1 VAEFVCKIGTPAG
14 QILEQIY
21 AAETEENLRKD
32 FEAREYYVYWIRK
45 KSGLASLID
54 FKSMARKRISSKE
67 FLIFNQE
74 LASLIQAGLPIVTS
88 LDILMERRQNP
99 VFKRALSDIRD
110 QVKSGAALSEAFESQ
125 GGLFPK
131 IYASSIASGERSGEV
146 ATVLR
151 RYITYSKTILAIRK
165 KVISALI
172 YPAILLVMA
181 FGLVILLLTYILPKF
196 KDFYTDFG
204 TELPWIT
211 RMLVGL
217 SGLVRD
223 NFFIW
228 VPAGI
233 IGAVA
238 VATWARTPDGAR
250 RVDAWKLKVPL
261 LGGIWLRYAIS
272 RFTRTLSTL
281 TSGGIPLVVSLDIAA
296 RAIGNRIF
304 EQRILEVGQK
314 VREGGSLWESL
325 EQTRLMTDMSIE
337 MIKVGE
343 STGALEDMLTNVANF
358 YDEEIDSNL
367 ATLVAL
373 MEPAM
378 LIFMGGVIATMLM
391 AIYLPLIRS
400 YTASQY

>member
-1 VAEFVCKIGTPAG
+1 VAEFVCKVGTPG
-14 QILEQIY
+14 GRILEQNY
-21 AAETEENLRKD
+21 ASENEDALRKD
-32 FEAREYYVYWIRK
+32 FEEREYFVYWIRK
-45 KSGLASLID
+45 KGGLASILD
-54 FKSMARKRISSKE
+54 FSSFRRKKISAKE

-88 LDILMERRQNP
+88 LDILMERRKNLA
-99 VFKRALSDIRD
+99 FKQALHEIRD
-110 QVKSGAALSEAFESQ
+110 QVKSGTALSDAFASQ
-125 GGLFPK
+125 GAIFPK
-131 IYASSIASGERSGEV
+131 IYASSLASGERSGEI

-165 KVISALI
+165 KVVSALI
-172 YPAILLVMA
+172 YPTILLVMA
-181 FGLVILLLTYILPKF
+181 FGLVVLLLTYILPKF
-196 KDFYTDFG
+196 RDFYSDFG
-204 TELPWIT
+204 TELPLIT
-211 RMLVGL
+211 RVLVGM
-217 SGLVRD
+217 SGAIRD
-223 NFFIW
+223 NVLLW
-228 VPAGI
+228 LPAI
-233 IGAVA
+233 ILMVSGFLA
-238 VATWARTPDGAR
+238 WKRTPEGAKKI
-250 RVDAWKLKVPL
+250 DAWKLKIPL
-261 LGGIWLRYAIS
+261 LGGIWHRYAIS

-296 RAIGNRIF
+296 RAVGNRIF

-325 EQTRLMTDMSIE
+325 EQTGLMTDMSVE

-378 LIFMGGVIATMLM
+378 LIFMGGVIATMLL

>member
-1 VAEFVCKIGTPAG
+1 MADFVCKIGTPGG
-14 QILEQIY
+14 QILEQVY
-21 AAETEENLRKD
+21 AAETEDNLRKD
-32 FEAREYYVYWIRK
+32 FEARDYYVYWIRR
-45 KSGLASLID
+45 KSGMASLFD
-54 FKSMARKRISSKE
+54 FGAFRRRRISAKE

-88 LDILMERRQNP
+88 LEILMERRKNP
-99 VFKRALSDIRD
+99 AFKRALADIRD
-110 QVKSGAALSEAFESQ
+110 QVKAGTSLSDAFDSQ

-151 RYITYSKTILAIRK
+151 RYIHYSKTILAIRK

-172 YPAILLVMA
+172 YPSILLVMA
-181 FGLVILLLTYILPKF
+181 LGLVVLLLTYILPKF
-196 KDFYTDFG
+196 KDFYSDFG
-204 TELPWIT
+204 TQLPLVT

-217 SGLVRD
+217 SGLIRD
-223 NFFIW
+223 NLAIW
-228 VPAGI
+228 LPGLILAG
-233 IGAVA
+233 
-238 VATWARTPDGAR
+238 VATATWTRTPDGALKL
-250 RVDAWKLKVPL
+250 DTWKLKLPL
-261 LGGIWLRYAIS
+261 LGGIWHRYAIS

-304 EQRILEVGQK
+304 ERRILEVGQK

-325 EQTRLMTDMSIE
+325 EKTGLMTDMSVE

-358 YDEEIDSNL
+358 YDEEIESNL

-400 YTASQY
+400 YSASQY

>member
-1 VAEFVCKIGTPAG
+1 MAEYVCKVGTPGG
-14 QILEQIY
+14 QILEQVY
-21 AAETEENLRKD
+21 AAETEDTLRKD
-32 FEAREYYVYWIRK
+32 FEARDYFVYWIRK
-45 KSGLASLID
+45 KSGLASLLD
-54 FKSMARKRISSKE
+54 FSALKKRRISSKE

-88 LDILMERRQNP
+88 LEILMERRKNL
-99 VFKRALSDIRD
+99 VFKRALADIRD
-110 QVKSGAALSEAFESQ
+110 QVKAGASLSDAFESQ

-131 IYASSIASGERSGEV
+131 IYASSLASGERSGEV

-151 RYITYSKTILAIRK
+151 RYIAYTKTILAIRK
-165 KVISALI
+165 KVVSALI

-196 KDFYTDFG
+196 REFYSDMG
-204 TELPWIT
+204 TELPLIT
-211 RMLVGL
+211 RMLVGA

-223 NFFIW
+223 NILIW
-228 VPAGI
+228 VPVTLLTIVG
-233 IGAVA
+233 VS
-238 VATWARTPDGAR
+238 TWVRTPFGALKL
-250 RVDAWKLKVPL
+250 DTWKLKVPL
-261 LGGIWLRYAIS
+261 LGGIWHRYAIS
-272 RFTRTLSTL
+272 RFTRTLATL
-281 TSGGIPLVVSLDIAA
+281 TSGGIPLVISLDISA

-304 EQRILEVGQK
+304 ERRILEVSQK

-325 EQTRLMTDMSIE
+325 EQTGIMTDMSVE

-343 STGALEDMLTNVANF
+343 STGALEDMLSNVANF
-358 YDEEIDSNL
+358 YDEEIDNNL

-378 LIFMGGVIATMLM
+378 LIFMGGVIATMLL

-400 YTASQY
+400 YTSSQY

>member
-1 VAEFVCKIGTPAG
+1 MADFFCKVGTPGG

-32 FEAREYYVYWIRK
+32 FEAREYFVYWIRK
-45 KSGLASLID
+45 KSGLASLVD
-54 FKSMARKRISSKE
+54 FRSMARKRISAKE
-67 FLIFNQE
+67 FLVFNQE

-88 LDILMERRQNP
+88 LDILMERRKNP

-131 IYASSIASGERSGEV
+131 IYASSVASGERSGEI

-151 RYITYSKTILAIRK
+151 RYIAYSKTILAIKK

-172 YPAILLVMA
+172 YPAILLCMA
-181 FGLVILLLTYILPKF
+181 VGLVVLLLTYILPKF
-196 KDFYTDFG
+196 KDFYRDMG

-211 RMLVGL
+211 RLLVGL
-217 SGLVRD
+217 SGLLRD

-228 VPAGI
+228 IPALVLGI
-233 IGAVA
+233 ASLA
-238 VATWARTPDGAR
+238 AWARTREGAR
-250 RVDAWKLKVPL
+250 RIDEWKLKVPL

-304 EQRILEVGQK
+304 EERVLEVAKK

-343 STGALEDMLTNVANF
+343 STGALDDMLTNVANF
-358 YDEEIDSNL
+358 YDEEIESNL

>member
-1 VAEFVCKIGTPAG
+1 MAEYVCKVGTPGG
-14 QILEQIY
+14 QIHEQVY
-21 AAETEENLRKD
+21 AAETEEALRKD
-32 FEAREYYVYWIRK
+32 FEARDYFVYWIRR
-45 KSGLASLID
+45 KSGVAAILD
-54 FKSMARKRISSKE
+54 FGALKRRRISAKE

-88 LDILMERRQNP
+88 LEILMERRKNL
-99 VFKRALSDIRD
+99 VFKRALADIRD
-110 QVKSGAALSEAFESQ
+110 QVKAGASLSDAFESQ

-131 IYASSIASGERSGEV
+131 IYASSLASGERSGEV

-151 RYITYSKTILAIRK
+151 RYIAYTKTILAIRK
-165 KVISALI
+165 KVVSALI
-172 YPAILLVMA
+172 YPSILLVMA
-181 FGLVILLLTYILPKF
+181 LGLVVLLLTYILPKF
-196 KDFYTDFG
+196 KEFYSDFG
-204 TELPWIT
+204 TELPLIT
-211 RMLVGL
+211 RLLVGA

-223 NFFIW
+223 NLFIW
-228 VPAGI
+228 VPALI
-233 IGAVA
+233 VIVVA
-238 VATWARTPDGAR
+238 VSTWVRTPTGALKL
-250 RVDAWKLKVPL
+250 DTWKLKVPL
-261 LGGIWLRYAIS
+261 LGGIWHRYAIS
-272 RFTRTLSTL
+272 RFTRTLATL

-304 EQRILEVGQK
+304 ERRILEVSQK

-325 EQTRLMTDMSIE
+325 EQTGIMTDMSVE

-343 STGALEDMLTNVANF
+343 STGALEDMLSNVANF
-358 YDEEIDSNL
+358 YDEEIDNSL

-378 LIFMGGVIATMLM
+378 LIFMGGVIATMLL